1 MSATASTL
9 LQPVPAANPAAS
21 AQEEIQR
28 IFDLHRT
35 TALRLRTSTV
45 AQRIARLKRLR
56 TVLLEHRQAVVEAGM
71 NDFRRPAT
79 EVEMTELM
87 PILMDISDACRNLKK
102 WLKPRKVRPTG
113 MMLGTTAWTRY
124 EPRGRCLIIAPWNY
138 PVTLTLGPLVPAI
151 ACGNTVMVKTS
162 EVAPHFSTVLAQIIR
177 KAFPE
182 EEVAV
187 FEGDA
192 SVATALLALPFDH
205 CFFTGAPAIGK
216 VVMQAASKH
225 LTSVTLEL
233 GGKSPTIIDQTAD
246 LDTAVQTIAWGK
258 FINSGQTCIAPDH
271 IYVHQSV
278 KEQVCELFR
287 QYLTKWYGEGMA
299 AKDAELARVI
309 NVRHT
314 RRVAG
319 LLDDARQRGARVV
332 LGGAVDIE
340 AHFVS
345 PTLITDIPADAA
357 IMQEEIFGPLLPIIP
372 FDSIG
377 EVIDRINA
385 APKPLALYVWTRND
399 ATANQVIENTSAGAT
414 CINHV
419 GVHFLHHHLPFG
431 GVNHS
436 GIGSYHGEWGIRAFS
451 HERSILKTRILLA
464 RMFFPPYTPRLRRM
478 VDLALKYM

>member
-1 MSATASTL
+1 
-9 LQPVPAANPAAS
+9 
-21 AQEEIQR
+21 
-28 IFDLHRT
+28 
-35 TALRLRTSTV
+35 
-45 AQRIARLKRLR
+45 
-56 TVLLEHRQAVVEAGM
+56 
-71 NDFRRPAT
+71 
-79 EVEMTELM
+79 
-87 PILMDISDACRNLKK
+87 
-102 WLKPRKVRPTG
+102 
-113 MMLGTTAWTRY
+113 
-124 EPRGRCLIIAPWNY
+124 
-138 PVTLTLGPLVPAI
+138 
-151 ACGNTVMVKTS
+151 
-162 EVAPHFSTVLAQIIR
+162 
-177 KAFPE
+177 
-182 EEVAV
+182 
-187 FEGDA
+187 
-192 SVATALLALPFDH
+192 
-205 CFFTGAPAIGK
+205 
-216 VVMQAASKH
+216 
-225 LTSVTLEL
+225 
-233 GGKSPTIIDQTAD
+233 
-246 LDTAVQTIAWGK
+246 
-258 FINSGQTCIAPDH
+258 
-271 IYVHQSV
+271 
-278 KEQVCELFR
+278 
-287 QYLTKWYGEGMA
+287 MA

-357 IMQEEIFGPLLPIIP
+357 IMQEEIFGPLLPIIA
-372 FDSIG
+372 FDAIG
-377 EVIDRINA
+377 EVIDRINS

-399 ATANQVIENTSAGAT
+399 ATAEQVIENTSAGAT

>member
-9 LQPVPAANPAAS
+9 FEPAMAS
-21 AQEEIQR
+21 GAHDHISR
-28 IFDLHRT
+28 VFDLHRA
-35 TALRLRTSTV
+35 TALRLRGSTV
-45 AQRIARLKRLR
+45 AQRIAKLIRLR
-56 TVLLEHRQAVVEAGM
+56 EVLLAHRQAVVEAGM
-71 NDFRRPAT
+71 KDFRRPAP

-87 PILMDISDACRNLKK
+87 PILMDISDTCRNLKK
-102 WLKPRKVRPTG
+102 WLKPRKVRTTG
-113 MMLGTTAWTRY
+113 MMLGTSAWTRY

-138 PVTLTLGPLVPAI
+138 PVTLTLGPLVPAV
-151 ACGNTVMVKTS
+151 ACGNTVIVKTS
-162 EVAPHFSTVLAQIIR
+162 EVAPHFSRVLVQIIR
-177 KAFPE
+177 EAFAE

-233 GGKSPTIIDQTAD
+233 GGKSPTIIDETAD
-246 LDTAVQTIAWGK
+246 LKTAVQTIAWGK

-278 KEQVCELFR
+278 KARVFELFR
-287 QYLTKWYGEGMA
+287 ECLSQWYGEGMA

-309 NVRHT
+309 NARHT

-319 LLDDARQRGARVV
+319 LLEDAKKRGASVV
-332 LGGAVDIE
+332 VGGAVDID

-345 PTLITDIPADAA
+345 PTLITDVPADAA
-357 IMQEEIFGPLLPIIP
+357 IMEEEIFGPLLPIIP
-372 FDSIG
+372 FNSIG
-377 EVIDRINA
+377 EVIDRINS
-385 APKPLALYVWTRND
+385 APKPLALYIWTRD
-399 ATANQVIENTSAGAT
+399 GATADRVIENTSAGAT
-414 CINHV
+414 CVNHV

-451 HERSILKTRILLA
+451 HERAILKTRFLLA
-464 RMFFPPYTPRLRRM
+464 RMFFPPYTPRLRKM
-478 VDLALKYM
+478 IGLALKYV